1 MPKPKPKTTTTNVHA
16 KRAIR
21 ESMRFGFA
29 QSGSLPATL
38 ATLLSGLR
46 TMPRARLY
54 EVGDLVGE
62 AMKPADVRAVHNVI
76 ITLRRAL
83 RTAAARH
90 AAGAR

>member
-1 MPKPKPKTTTTNVHA
+1 MPKTKPYTTDADA

-21 ESMRFGFA
+21 ASMRYGFA
-29 QSGSLPATL
+29 Q
-38 ATLLSGLR
+38 LSSLR

-54 EVGDLVGE
+54 EVGDLIGD

>member
-29 QSGSLPATL
+29 Q
-38 ATLLSGLR
+38 LSGLR